1 MAIIK
6 LTKRGGILEGDTLYI
21 NTNQI
26 VWISKHTKKIKFSDG
41 EIFYPKE
48 TPEEILALIKEAET
62 SEFKFNDGDQF
73 YPRPAY
79 YNPNV
84 QELIDKA
91 HANEILI
98 REKDPTYGI

>member
-6 LTKRGGILEGDTLYI
+6 LTKRGGILEGDTLYV

-48 TPEEILALIKEAET
+48 TPEEILALIKEAE
-62 SEFKFNDGDQF
+62 
-73 YPRPAY
+73 
-79 YNPNV
+79 
-84 QELIDKA
+84 
-91 HANEILI
+91 NEV
-98 REKDPTYGI
+98 

>member
-6 LTKRGGILEGDTLYI
+6 LTKSGGILEGDTLYV

-48 TPEEILALIKEAET
+48 TPEEILALIKGAEAKDF
-62 SEFKFNDGDQF
+62 SQKFKS
-73 YPRPAY
+73 YVPEPPEL
-79 YNPNV
+79 NPHV
-84 QELIDKA
+84 QDIIDKA
-91 HANEILI
+91 HANEILM
-98 REKDPTYGI
+98 REKDPTYGR